1 MFGQD
6 RDQTRQVFI
15 QAWQKQQDNKPLEPL
30 EEIIVTIISQHPEYQ
45 GLLAN
50 TDKALGAEY
59 LPENGETNPFLH
71 MGMHIAIHEQL
82 STDRPVGIAGIFQQL
97 VMQAGDA
104 HHAEHQVMDC
114 LGEMLWQAQRDQRM
128 PDEQAYLGCLRK
140 LLGQSS

>member
-15 QAWQKQQDNKPLEPL
+15 NAWQKQQDNKPLEPL
-30 EEIIVTIISQHPEYQ
+30 EEIIVMIISQHPEYQ
-45 GLLAN
+45 KLLTN

-59 LPENGETNPFLH
+59 LPENGEANPFLH

-82 STDRPVGIAGIFQQL
+82 STDRPSGIAGIFQQL
-97 VMQAGDA
+97 VMQAGDP

-128 PDEQAYLGCLRK
+128 PDEQAYIACLQK
-140 LLGQSS
+140 LLGKSK

>member
-15 QAWQKQQDNKPLEPL
+15 NAWQKQLDGKPLEPL
-30 EEIIVTIISQHPEYQ
+30 EEIIVTIISQHPEYH
-45 GLLAN
+45 GILIN

-82 STDRPVGIAGIFQQL
+82 STDRPSGIAGIFQQL
-97 VMQAGDA
+97 VMQAGDP

-128 PDEQAYLGCLRK
+128 PDEQAYLACLQK
-140 LLGQSS
+140 LLGKPK